1 MVLQSKI
8 FYLWFKIKK
17 QKGYRMVFPK
27 NGDIWKLIKFSIQLS
42 GSVRKSRENYRQIY
56 GKTKASLWR
65 NLSTV
70 TAPKIFKDNL
80 LLCSFSLQLI
90 FFSEQPFYGNYST
103 LDSNTNTAISHTF
116 AYSSRWRRKP
126 WQGLLPVDFGVK
138 QFSGSNFLKSEFS
151 VSSFWCS
158 VKVCDLPFYSP
169 KWMLTVW
176 NIGWC
181 GNSNVT
187 TEQCAIN
194 CISSFL

>member
-17 QKGYRMVFPK
+17 QKRYRMVFPK
-27 NGDIWKLIKFSIQLS
+27 NGDIWKLIKFSIHLS

-90 FFSEQPFYGNYST
+90 FF
-103 LDSNTNTAISHTF
+103 LRTAILRKLFDIRFRVLIQTLQFLTRLPTRQDGVENRDKVYCRWILVSNN
-116 AYSSRWRRKP
+116 SRARIFWKVNSRSR
-126 WQGLLPVDFGVK
+126 VFGVLSK
-138 QFSGSNFLKSEFS
+138 SVIYHSILLNECWQFE
-151 VSSFWCS
+151 
-158 VKVCDLPFYSP
+158 
-169 KWMLTVW
+169 
-176 NIGWC
+176 I
-181 GNSNVT
+181 
-187 TEQCAIN
+187 
-194 CISSFL
+194 